1 MAKVGYARV
10 STLDQDTGLQ
20 LDALSAAGCAK
31 VFEDH
36 ASGARADRVGL
47 RQALDY
53 MRDGDM
59 LIVLLVAGFQ
69 PRRAG
74 WNLTG
79 PSKIRSCNVDA
90 AAQ

>member
-1 MAKVGYARV
+1 MKASELIDQVAIAACVDASTAKKAVEAVFAGIVEAAKKGEEV
-10 STLDQDTGLQ
+10 SLPSFG
-20 LDALSAAGCAK
+20 K
-31 VFEDH
+31 
-36 ASGARADRVGL
+36 
-47 RQALDY
+47 
-53 MRDGDM
+53 
-59 LIVLLVAGFQ
+59 LLVAGFQ